1 MIHAAISTLAEYAG
15 LGAAVLHHAAPERH
29 RPRVSR
35 ALHRLGDH
43 PVTRWPAAFALAAVG
58 AGWAAARWRRD
69 RRGARCGR
77 W

>member
-1 MIHAAISTLAEYAG
+1 MIHPAFSTFAEFAG
-15 LGAAVLHHAAPERH
+15 LGAAVLHHAVPEQH

-35 ALHRLGDH
+35 ALHSLGDH
-43 PVTRWPAAFALAAVG
+43 PVTRWPAAVALAAVG

>member
-1 MIHAAISTLAEYAG
+1 MIGRDASTFAELAG
-15 LGAAVLHHAAPERH
+15 LGAAVLHQAAPERH

-43 PVTRWPAAFALAAVG
+43 PVTRWPAAVALAAVG

>member
-1 MIHAAISTLAEYAG
+1 MIHPVVSTFAEYAG
-15 LGAAVLHHAAPERH
+15 LGAAVLHQAAPTRH
-29 RPRVSR
+29 RNRVSR

-43 PVTRWPAAFALAAVG
+43 VVTRWPAAVALAAVG
-58 AGWAAARWRRD
+58 AGWAAVRWRRD